1 MRVTN
6 LQSWAGENFSYLPG
20 EVIDLPKAIAT
31 ARIKA
36 GLASPIQA
44 AVGKIPSQQQPA
56 LEGMNEPEATQEA
69 AVDGANEP
77 DGSN

>member
-20 EVIDLPKAIAT
+20 EVVDLPKAIAT

-36 GLASPIQA
+36 GLASPIQGA
-44 AVGKIPSQQQPA
+44 AVGKIPSEEQPA
-56 LEGMNEPEATQEA
+56 LEGMNEPDA
-69 AVDGANEP
+69 
-77 DGSN
+77 SN